1 MGWHDH
7 RGFCDKNE
15 NDDYTE
21 IPDNCL
27 PDFPV
32 LDVNHTRRVYN
43 SGDYTDNGVR
53 KEHLADH
60 IQYNKT
66 YRPGTALFING
77 ICVNRG
83 YLGKKRCEE
92 IEKLIKGL
100 EIKITPSNLPY
111 Q

>member
-53 KEHLADH
+53 K
-60 IQYNKT
+60 
-66 YRPGTALFING
+66 
-77 ICVNRG
+77 
-83 YLGKKRCEE
+83 
-92 IEKLIKGL
+92 
-100 EIKITPSNLPY
+100 
-111 Q
+111 

>member
-7 RGFCDKNE
+7 RGFYDRGQDDKK
-15 NDDYTE
+15 E
-21 IPDNCL
+21 IPLDKL

-43 SGDYTDNGVR
+43 SGCYTDNGVR

-60 IQYNKT
+60 ITYNKE
-66 YRPGTALFING
+66 YRPGTALFVNG
-77 ICVNRG
+77 VCVNRG
-83 YLGKKRCEE
+83 YLGRERCAE

-100 EIKITPSNLPY
+100 EIKVEPSRLPY